1 MVCEDHDD
9 ELVPGFYKAE
19 TQGQAGAALEDIAFQ
34 LPNAQPA
41 MDVRIAKGFAKLKQC
56 EHGSDLFRVGAGAQL
71 LLHGRG

>member
-1 MVCEDHDD
+1 MVCEEHDD

-19 TQGQAGAALEDIAFQ
+19 TQGQAGAALEDVAFQ

-41 MDVRIAKGFAKLKQC
+41 MDVRIAEGFAEIKQR
-56 EHGSDLFRVGAGAQL
+56 EHGRDSFRLGAGAQL